1 MTKYDEIIKKLEDI
15 GFKVKGEYTFR
26 SYYIVLERTV
36 GQYNTHRLTIE
47 DRRYER
53 AEKDFDPRRDIGD
66 WLIFS
71 SLTDDERDWF
81 GRFVETQYPLKLE
94 EVHLIE
100 ELITCLEEKCT
111 QMLDEAGV

>member
-1 MTKYDEIIKKLEDI
+1 MSNYNDIIKKLEEI
-15 GFKVKGEYTFR
+15 GFKVKEEYTLR

-36 GQYNTHRLTIE
+36 EQYNTHRLIIE
-47 DRRYER
+47 DHRHEQ
-53 AEKDFDPRRDIGD
+53 AAKDFDPRRDIGD

-71 SLTDDERDWF
+71 LLIDDTRDWF
-81 GRFVETQYPLKLE
+81 GHFVETQYPLKLE